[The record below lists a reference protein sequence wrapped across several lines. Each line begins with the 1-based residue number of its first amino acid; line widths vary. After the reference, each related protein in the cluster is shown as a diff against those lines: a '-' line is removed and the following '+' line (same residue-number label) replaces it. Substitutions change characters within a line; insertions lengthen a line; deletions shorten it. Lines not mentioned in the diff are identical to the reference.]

1 MSSTHDSHPRAARRW
16 ADLALLGVAAAW
28 GATFVMVKDALDQ
41 VGPLT
46 FVAFR
51 FGLSAAAMLPFLLRP
66 ARAPRP
72 GPPSE
77 GWQPSQTGR
86 WQPRRTGAWQPSRSV
101 VVAGALVGT
110 FLFAGY
116 ALQTAGLQFTG
127 AGRAGFI
134 TGLNVVIVPVLAATL
149 GRQRVGR
156 LAAAGVALATLGLA
170 LLSLGALTTQPFAV
184 NVGDLLVLGCA
195 VAFALHILAVG
206 RFAALHDV
214 LRLTFAQIAAVAV
227 FGLLAALLWEQP
239 SAASLIAV
247 WPAAAF
253 TGLVCTVIA
262 FTIQVQA
269 QRFTSPAH
277 TALVFSTEPVFAAV
291 FAYWLGGE
299 LFGPSELLGCALI
312 LLGMIVAQLDE

>member
-1 MSSTHDSHPRAARRW
+1 MSLAHDARRSTRQR
-16 ADLALLGVAAAW
+16 ADLALLAVAAAW

-51 FGLSAAAMLPFLLRP
+51 FGLSAAAMLPFLRRP
-66 ARAPRP
+66 PRLLA
-72 GPPSE
+72 S
-77 GWQPSQTGR
+77 TVHAGR
-86 WQPRRTGAWQPSRSV
+86 GRLGRDI
-101 VVAGALVGT
+101 AGAGMLVGA

-116 ALQTAGLQFTG
+116 ALQTGGLQFTG

-149 GRQRVGR
+149 GRQRIGR
-156 LAAAGVALATLGLA
+156 VAASGVTLAMAGLI
-170 LLSLGALTTQPFAV
+170 LLSLGDLAAEPLAI

-206 RFAALHDV
+206 RFAARHDV
-214 LRLTFAQIAAVAV
+214 VGLAFTQIAAVAA
-227 FGLLAALLWEQP
+227 FSTLAALIWEQP
-239 SAASLIAV
+239 SLAALVAV

-262 FTIQVQA
+262 FTVQVQA
-269 QRFTSPAH
+269 QRSTSPTH
-277 TALVFSTEPVFAAV
+277 TALVFSTEPVFAAL

-299 LFGPSELLGCALI
+299 RFGPAELLGCALI
-312 LLGMIVAQLDE
+312 LLGMIVAQLGE